1 MKVEIQIDPGLEEPV
16 AVLRVP
22 SPTEEVE
29 ALAARLRGEA
39 VPQPFTVYTE
49 REAVRVSR
57 SMVLR
62 FYAEDK
68 GVLCQTGKGTFTVRR
83 RLYELEE
90 ELAGTKFVRV
100 SNSEIVN
107 LDRVTGLDL
116 TLAGTIKMTLEGGTV
131 CWVSRRYVKKIKQ
144 ALGL

>member
-1 MKVEIQIDPGLEEPV
+1 MKVEIQIDPSLDEPV
-16 AVLRVP
+16 AVLRSP

-39 VPQPFTVYTE
+39 VPQPFTVYRE
-49 REAVRVSR
+49 REAARVSR

-68 GVLCQTGKGTFTVRR
+68 GVLCQTGTGTFTVRQ

-90 ELAGTKFVRV
+90 ALAGTRFVRV

-116 TLAGTIKMTLEGGTV
+116 TLAGTIKMTLEDGTV

-144 ALGL
+144 ALEV

>member
-1 MKVEIQIDPGLEEPV
+1 MKVEIQIDPTLDEPV
-16 AVLRVP
+16 IVLRAP
-22 SPTEEVE
+22 GPNREVE
-29 ALAARLRGEA
+29 ALAQKLRA
-39 VPQPFTVYTE
+39 AALPRPFTVYRE
-49 REAVRVSR
+49 REPVRVSR
-57 SMVLR
+57 SVVLR

-68 GVLCQTGKGTFTVRR
+68 GVFCQTGKGVFTVRQ

-90 ELAGTKFVRV
+90 ELEGTRFVRV

-107 LDRVTGLDL
+107 LDRVTALDL
-116 TLAGTIKMTLEGGTV
+116 TLTGTIKMTLEGGTV

>member
-1 MKVEIQIDPGLEEPV
+1 MKVEIQIDPELEEPLV
-16 AVLRVP
+16 VLRVP

-29 ALAARLRGEA
+29 RLAQRLRGEA
-39 VPQPFTVYTE
+39 APQPFTVYTE

-68 GVLCQTGKGTFTVRR
+68 GVFCQTGRGAFAVRR

-90 ELAGTKFVRV
+90 ELAGTRFVRV

>member
-1 MKVEIQIDPGLEEPV
+1 MKVEIQIDPSLDEPV
-16 AVLRVP
+16 AVLRSP

-39 VPQPFTVYTE
+39 VPQPFTVYRE
-49 REAVRVSR
+49 REAARVSR

-68 GVLCQTGKGTFTVRR
+68 GVFCQTGKGTFTVRQ

-90 ELAGTKFVRV
+90 QLAGTRFVRV

-131 CWVSRRYVKKIKQ
+131 CWVSRRYVKKIKS

>member
-1 MKVEIQIDPGLEEPV
+1 MKVEIQIDPSLDEPV
-16 AVLRVP
+16 AVLRSP

-39 VPQPFTVYTE
+39 VPQPFTVYRE
-49 REAVRVSR
+49 REAARVSR

-68 GVLCQTGKGTFTVRR
+68 GVFCQTGKGTFTVRQ

-90 ELAGTKFVRV
+90 QLAGARFVRV

-107 LDRVTGLDL
+107 LDRVTALDL

-131 CWVSRRYVKKIKQ
+131 CWVSRRYVRKIRQ
-144 ALGL
+144 ALEA

>member
-1 MKVEIQIDPGLEEPV
+1 MKVEIQIDPSLDEPV
-16 AVLRVP
+16 AVLRSP

-39 VPQPFTVYTE
+39 VPQPFTVYRE
-49 REAVRVSR
+49 REAARVSR

-68 GVLCQTGKGTFTVRR
+68 GVLCQTGKGTFTVRA

-116 TLAGTIKMTLEGGTV
+116 TLAGTIKMTLEDGTV
-131 CWVSRRYVKKIKQ
+131 CWVSRRYVKKIRS